1 MNIAFLVRV
10 PFTRLEVYVER
21 IQTNLSFFG
30 MDICTNE
37 TMLYMGKLRILL
49 ERT

>member
-1 MNIAFLVRV
+1 MNMAFLVRV
-10 PFTRLEVYVER
+10 PFTSIEVYVER
-21 IQTNLSFFG
+21 LQTNLSFFG

-37 TMLYMGKLRILL
+37 TMLFMGRLRILL